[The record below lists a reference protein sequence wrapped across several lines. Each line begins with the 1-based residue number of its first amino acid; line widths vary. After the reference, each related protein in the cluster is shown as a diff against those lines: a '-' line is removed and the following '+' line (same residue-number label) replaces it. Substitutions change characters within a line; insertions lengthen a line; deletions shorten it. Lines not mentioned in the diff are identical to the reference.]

1 MGAVIDGALDLL
13 LSPALWLSI
22 VVAILVSL
30 AFTAWRGGG
39 LRQAG
44 LDLLAG
50 LIGFGGGQLL
60 GSLLPFKLLRIGEV
74 YLVWGV
80 LGSLAGLTLGRSIR
94 NWREQ
99 RMQVVRP
106 RRARH

>member
-1 MGAVIDGALDLL
+1 MEGLIDGALDLL

-39 LRQAG
+39 LHQMG

-50 LIGFGGGQLL
+50 LIGFGVGQLL
-60 GSLLPFKLLRIGEV
+60 GAILPFELLRIGEV
-74 YLVWGV
+74 HIVWGV
-80 LGSLAGLTLGRSIR
+80 AGAVTGLMVGRSAR
-94 NWREQ
+94 YWREQ
-99 RMQVVRP
+99 MRRSRSRP
-106 RRARH
+106 ARR